1 MDIVIWTIVFL
12 SSAPNLK
19 GESNATSGSP
29 LNEVISDHL
38 PMTQN
43 NIAVEAEPT
52 LATVNIFPRHTD
64 TSHTVATG
72 LSPPSEPVS
81 PHATLETWTA
91 SLQASTPSA
100 LTGRITSPNTESHTA
115 QVKDTTV
122 TRRSVTTPASTISSS
137 SPSAEHQTSSAQA
150 TITTSEMVPLVP
162 SFTPSGLVSTLTVLT
177 DNPETTGL
185 APLENFKQDTP
196 SELDVGDEALGRGLP
211 ASPLD
216 LLLTGLVSI
225 FIFSTALLSIMLFLR
240 FRQQSQHPEF
250 HRLQDLPMDD
260 LLEDTPL
267 SRYTY

>member
-19 GESNATSGSP
+19 GESNATSGSL

-52 LATVNIFPRHTD
+52 LATVNIFPPHTD
-64 TSHTVATG
+64 TSRTVATDTS
-72 LSPPSEPVS
+72 LSFIP
-81 PHATLETWTA
+81 
-91 SLQASTPSA
+91 
-100 LTGRITSPNTESHTA
+100 
-115 QVKDTTV
+115 VKDTTV